1 MDLILS
7 LFSFL
12 ATGPGILVIGLMAI
26 LMIVA
31 WEWRINLLMLVLI
44 QLGVAPIAVNIQGVD
59 PQWVTV
65 QTLVIVLCSLIL
77 ALSAAQVDS
86 SPTSRQSGNGPL
98 RLMVVVMLYAS
109 WRLFEFDISIP
120 LIQPQVSV
128 LFMWLFICALLI
140 FSLSDNPLFTGSA
153 LILWFIP
160 IHVMIAV
167 LFPFSNLLVLFG
179 ILELILAFCC
189 SYLVLAERF
198 GEEEQVQIATDITF
212 PTTVGPRQLVDY
224 AGNERTNLLPNDHTT
239 MDLLAVP
246 LPPKDGRPGQVQLPQ
261 PNSTLPPKQIPLTP
275 PSGVSQPGM
284 PQTGAPPAV
293 PRSGETPRSISGS
306 EQDSRRPVQP
316 AERATDKPADRTGEH
331 PLVATLSKG
340 KRSRRPNN
348 QEPK

>member
-1 MDLILS
+1 MNLILS

-26 LMIVA
+26 IMILA
-31 WEWRINLLMLVLI
+31 WEWRVNLLMLVLI
-44 QLGVAPIAVNIQGVD
+44 QLGVAPIAVNIQGID
-59 PQWVTV
+59 PQWITV

-77 ALSAAQVDS
+77 ALSATQVES

-98 RLMVVVMLYAS
+98 RLMVVIMLYTS

-128 LFMWLFICALLI
+128 LFMWLFICALLML
-140 FSLSDNPLFTGSA
+140 SLSDNPLFTGSA

-160 IHVMIAV
+160 IHVIIAV
-167 LFPFSNLLVLFG
+167 LFPFSNLLVVFG

-212 PTTVGPRQLVDY
+212 PNTVGPRQLVDY
-224 AGNERTNLLPNDHTT
+224 AGNEKTNLLPNDRTT

-246 LPPKDGRPGQVQLPQ
+246 LPPKDSRPGQVQLPQ
-261 PNSTLPPKQIPLTP
+261 PDSTLPPKQIPLSP
-275 PSGVSQPGM
+275 PATSSPSEGSAENAPP
-284 PQTGAPPAV
+284 PQTGARNLAPP
-293 PRSGETPRSISGS
+293 T
-306 EQDSRRPVQP
+306 DRPT
-316 AERATDKPADRTGEH
+316 ERTGEH

-340 KRSRRPNN
+340 KRSKRPNS
-348 QEPK
+348 QEPKGDNRG